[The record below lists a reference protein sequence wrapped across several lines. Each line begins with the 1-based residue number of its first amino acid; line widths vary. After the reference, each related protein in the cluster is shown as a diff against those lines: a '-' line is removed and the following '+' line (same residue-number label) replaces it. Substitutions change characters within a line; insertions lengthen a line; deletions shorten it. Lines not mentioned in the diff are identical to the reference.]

1 MNSRKVC
8 SSNEELNYEN
18 IPTQRNEIKQKNN
31 KSQNNKENKISLK
44 YINNMRMSINPISS
58 RSKKFQRNILEVKDI
73 KLNKISRNNNIKE
86 FKIMKKI
93 GNKTSINHNKNKSV
107 INNTHLIPGNI
118 NKNQN
123 NIPHIN
129 QIRESSKQN
138 KKLIQ
143 KTEDSPNK
151 CFQCYQNKNN
161 DNQNSEEMIF
171 SADEIKLFTKEMPF
185 LSSSSNK
192 KNKKCYNSN
201 IVHKANNV
209 SFISG
214 LSCTKSMAEIENN
227 INKLYEWEKRR
238 RKKIEKMKNLKDKQ
252 IKRYTYKP
260 KISKRSNSLAM
271 KLKLKKE
278 KEKENIFER
287 LSKEDTLIKEKKKI
301 LKDLFT
307 PSFQPQIFSN
317 NRKIYHNRNQ
327 SCVEKKENKDEYIIK
342 VNRKNFV
349 KKKDNNKIDDDD
361 DEEDEGDEKIN
372 EDDIMQNLLRKT
384 IINNINNKFKSNSAV
399 KRKNKMFSL

>member
-1 MNSRKVC
+1 
-8 SSNEELNYEN
+8 
-18 IPTQRNEIKQKNN
+18 
-31 KSQNNKENKISLK
+31 
-44 YINNMRMSINPISS
+44 
-58 RSKKFQRNILEVKDI
+58 
-73 KLNKISRNNNIKE
+73 
-86 FKIMKKI
+86 
-93 GNKTSINHNKNKSV
+93 
-107 INNTHLIPGNI
+107 
-118 NKNQN
+118 
-123 NIPHIN
+123 
-129 QIRESSKQN
+129 
-138 KKLIQ
+138 
-143 KTEDSPNK
+143 
-151 CFQCYQNKNN
+151 
-161 DNQNSEEMIF
+161 MIF
-171 SADEIKLFTKEMPF
+171 SADEIKLSTKEMPF

-192 KNKKCYNSN
+192 KNKNCYNSN

-271 KLKLKKE
+271 KLKLKR
-278 KEKENIFER
+278 EKENIFER
-287 LSKEDTLIKEKKKI
+287 LSKEDPIIKEKKKI

-361 DEEDEGDEKIN
+361 
-372 EDDIMQNLLRKT
+372 
-384 IINNINNKFKSNSAV
+384 
-399 KRKNKMFSL
+399 

>member
-8 SSNEELNYEN
+8 SSNEEINYEN

-31 KSQNNKENKISLK
+31 KSQNNKEKKISLK

-118 NKNQN
+118 NKNQS

-138 KKLIQ
+138 KKLQQ
-143 KTEDSPNK
+143 KAEDSPNK

-171 SADEIKLFTKEMPF
+171 SADEIKLSTKEMPF

-192 KNKKCYNSN
+192 KNKNCYNSN

-278 KEKENIFER
+278 KEKENENIFER
-287 LSKEDTLIKEKKKI
+287 LSKEDPLIKEKKKI

-307 PSFQPQIFSN
+307 PSFQPQIFSTY
-317 NRKIYHNRNQ
+317 RKIYHNRNQ

-342 VNRKNFV
+342 VNRINFV
-349 KKKDNNKIDDDD
+349 KKKDNNKIDDD
-361 DEEDEGDEKIN
+361 EEEEGDEKIN

-399 KRKNKMFSL
+399 KRKNKMLSL